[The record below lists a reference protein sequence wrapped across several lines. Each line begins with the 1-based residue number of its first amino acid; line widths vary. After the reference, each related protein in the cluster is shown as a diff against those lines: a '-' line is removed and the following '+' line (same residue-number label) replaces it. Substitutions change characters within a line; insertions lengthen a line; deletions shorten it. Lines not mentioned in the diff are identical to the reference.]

1 MCASRIMRATDWPL
15 SAKPSTGSGPIVRGM
30 SWSRRESTRS
40 RNDFTRPWGL
50 GFLTT
55 GGSQRPG
62 GPGNSEAK

>member
-30 SWSRRESTRS
+30 SWSRLAKTRS
-40 RNDFTRPWGL
+40 RSDLTRPWGR
-50 GFLTT
+50 GFLTE

-62 GPGNSEAK
+62 GPGNSDAK